1 CRNSDDRFTKEGSL
15 MTAQLVRRMLTVLV
29 LLLTVSV
36 GVAGAT
42 PLGQITQ
49 FPIAGSNIAQ
59 VRAGPDG
66 NLWFTDR
73 AGAIGRITTA
83 GVVTRFTAGLN
94 TGAQP
99 FSIALGPD
107 GNMWFTDGGTTAA
120 IGMIDPST
128 QAISEFS
135 TGLNPGSVPAGI
147 ALG

>member
-1 CRNSDDRFTKEGSL
+1 
-15 MTAQLVRRMLTVLV
+15 MTTQLVQRV
-29 LLLTVSV
+29 LLLFVLLATCA

-42 PLGQITQ
+42 PLGEITQ
-49 FPIAGSNIAQ
+49 FAGPGTNIAQ

-83 GVVTRFTAGLN
+83 GVITRFTAGLN
-94 TGAQP
+94 PGAQP

-120 IGMIDPST
+120 IGTI
-128 QAISEFS
+128 
-135 TGLNPGSVPAGI
+135 
-147 ALG
+147 